1 MSWRWVVLCLL
12 LWAQGWAEPVL
23 TGGALVDIRYG
34 DLLLDTIDEGLNLD
48 ARGVSTGLLNGREVP
63 LEKLPRDR
71 AAFVRW
77 DDTSGR
83 VLRVEVIDPTLERE
97 SVQGAADL
105 WQVSLKSGGPFRLG
119 QVLEIEMRASPG
131 GRASFDVVGLAWNI
145 EAPEVKP
152 GIYRGRLLVKPGMD
166 ARQTYVLGRFSRHDQ
181 SFPVRVGPRVSLA
194 ASPPEVVETGG
205 SGVEV
210 FARYRSPG
218 SLVTRAR
225 LFVDGVEQAAR
236 ATTEVVLARDLSLAR
251 GTHQGRVWLEDG
263 AGNQVDY
270 QWTFTVD

>member
-1 MSWRWVVLCLL
+1 MPMHRRMPSGVTPAVASSASVSWRWVVLCLL

-119 QVLEIEMRASPG
+119 FERTAPRSGAGGCDPG
-131 GRASFDVVGLAWNI
+131 PGRKSAD
-145 EAPEVKP
+145 
-152 GIYRGRLLVKPGMD
+152 RLYP
-166 ARQTYVLGRFSRHDQ
+166 LG
-181 SFPVRVGPRVSLA
+181 GTLA
-194 ASPPEVVETGG
+194 AGYRRSDIVSAHCCFTGSAG
-205 SGVEV
+205 CKNNQ
-210 FARYRSPG
+210 
-218 SLVTRAR
+218 
-225 LFVDGVEQAAR
+225 EQFDIR
-236 ATTEVVLARDLSLAR
+236 PIHYLYHFRR
-251 GTHQGRVWLEDG
+251 
-263 AGNQVDY
+263 
-270 QWTFTVD
+270 